1 MRAADEPIV
10 IESLGRLNEYGADDL
25 FICCASFEDRSASA
39 IERLSGNFRV
49 RFSIIFVIEEPRY
62 QQAIDINLLKI
73 QTLLSRKTAEGV
85 FVIRCQR
92 DDPAEGISQLKAV
105 WKRCRPKDAEEPH
118 ITLDISGF
126 SKVYLL
132 GLLHYLVAEL
142 NMGLPRIVHT
152 TQTYAPSRL
161 TQGVHQITTIANFFG
176 SLSVEKET
184 VLVLFLGFE
193 AERSL
198 SVWKQFNPS
207 RTICLITAP
216 RDGNEEYLRYAE
228 KNNEQLLAQPNVEV
242 HQVSADSPYH
252 IRNTLESIYE
262 ESKTTANMIIGPF
275 GTKPQTV
282 GIFVFWLEHPR
293 VQIVYSFPTE
303 YTKSYLNRKPGKTIM
318 LPLSNVSRGAIEA
331 RVQNLGFEARNR
343 FEELNFR
350 IPNG

>member
-1 MRAADEPIV
+1 MRTADEPIV
-10 IESLGRLNEYGADDL
+10 VESLGRLNEYGADDL
-25 FICCASFEDRSASA
+25 LICCASFEDRSISA
-39 IERLSGNFRV
+39 VERLSGNFRV
-49 RFSIIFVIEEPRY
+49 RYSIIFVIEESRY
-62 QQAIDINLLKI
+62 QPAIDANLLKI
-73 QTLLSRKTAEGV
+73 QSVLSRKTSEGV

-92 DDPAEGISQLKAV
+92 EDPVEGINQLKAI
-105 WKRCRPKDAEEPH
+105 WKRCRPKDIEEPF

-142 NMGLPRIVHT
+142 NMGLPRIIHT

-176 SLSVEKET
+176 SFSIEKET

-198 SVWKQFNPS
+198 SVWKQFNPV
-207 RTICLITAP
+207 RTICLITTP
-216 RDGNEEYLRYAE
+216 RDGNDEYVRYAE
-228 KNNEQLLAQPNVEV
+228 KNNEVLLAQPNVEIR
-242 HQVSADSPYH
+242 QVAADSPYH

-262 ESKTTANMIIGPF
+262 EFKTTANMIIGPF

-293 VQIVYSFPTE
+293 VQVVYSFPSE
-303 YTKSYLNRKPGKTIM
+303 YTKSYLNRKPGRTIM
-318 LPLSNVSRGAIEA
+318 LPLSNVTRGTIEP
-331 RVQNLGFEARNR
+331 R
-343 FEELNFR
+343 F
-350 IPNG
+350 